1 MKIFYVRQ
9 MKPIPYLAILTI
21 LLLPFLILTGCAT
34 AENDADDV
42 ADTAVK
48 GLMGQGTLSNEKVMK
63 GDMGAFG
70 NDFQ

>member
-1 MKIFYVRQ
+1 
-9 MKPIPYLAILTI
+9 MKPIPFLAILAI
-21 LLLPFLILTGCAT
+21 LLLPVLSLTGCAT
-34 AENDADDV
+34 AENDVDDV

-48 GLMGQGTLSNEKVMK
+48 GLMGQGTLSDEKVMK

>member
-1 MKIFYVRQ
+1 V
-9 MKPIPYLAILTI
+9 KPFQFLTI
-21 LLLPFLILTGCAT
+21 LFLIVLPVLGLTGCAT

-48 GLMGQGTLSNEKVMK
+48 GLMGQGTLSKEQVMK